1 MVWSAVAS
9 PLVAVI
15 LNLLTARPQP
25 EGAKDLGIVVVRHQL
40 RMLELRQPRLRL
52 SR

>member
-9 PLVAVI
+9 LVAVI